1 MRKQLYRSR
10 KHRIFGGVAGGLAE
24 YFELDPV
31 LIRVIFVIVA
41 LISGFGFLLYIILW
55 IVIPEEPF
63 ELTYNINKED
73 VDAENLQESYPQ
85 SGGKGRTI
93 LGIILIIIGLLLLAE
108 QYIAAFDFE
117 DLLPIALIVIGI
129 FLIWN
134 STRK

>member
-1 MRKQLYRSR
+1 MQKQLYRSR

-31 LIRVIFVIVA
+31 LMRVIFVIVA
-41 LISGFGFLLYIILW
+41 LISGLGFLLYIILW
-55 IVIPEEPF
+55 IVIPEEPI
-63 ELTYNINKED
+63 ELTYNINKEEA
-73 VDAENLQESYPQ
+73 DAEDIQESYPQ
-85 SGGKGRTI
+85 SSGKGRTV
-93 LGIILIIIGLLLLAE
+93 LGILLIIIGSLLLAE

-117 DLLPIALIVIGI
+117 DLLPIALVVIGI

>member
-24 YFELDPV
+24 YFDLDPV
-31 LIRVIFVIVA
+31 LMRVIFVIVA
-41 LISGFGFLLYIILW
+41 LISGLGFLLYIILW

-63 ELTYNINKED
+63 EMAYNINED
-73 VDAENLQESYPQ
+73 DIGAEFNQEIYPQ
-85 SGGKGRTI
+85 TSGKGRTI
-93 LGIILIIIGLLLLAE
+93 LGIILIAVGVLLLAE

-117 DLLPIALIVIGI
+117 DLLPISLVIIGI